1 MKVLVNK
8 CYGGYGTSKEAGLEW
23 LKRTCAVY
31 TVLEDSYHLIVEID
45 GERHYMDQLD
55 RTDPVLI
62 EIFEEFGSEFTS
74 GMHAELEIQ
83 EIPDGCEYEIGEYDG
98 TEWIDETWINVTVEE
113 LKTGLSEDRLALAQR
128 VSCIRIAYEPEDTMQ

>member
-23 LKRTCAVY
+23 LKRTGAVY

-45 GERHYMDQLD
+45 GERHYMDHLD

-98 TEWIDETWINVTVEE
+98 KEWIDETWINVTVEE
-113 LKTGLSEDRLALAQR
+113 LKTGLSEDRLALSQR